1 MPNFRRVAADCMHKK
16 TDTPCRTRE
25 ESIRGSG
32 TRISEKSGIDDCI
45 AIAAK
50 SPRRKTSDETLS
62 SLIRVLN
69 EYFHVHGPA
78 NNSPCDAYR
87 TLYEVL
93 IPVLSRSSEFSKLP
107 RTEKAVT
114 DWENQLAAHLVSN
127 AQPENDSPVL

>member
-16 TDTPCRTRE
+16 TDTSCRTRE

-32 TRISEKSGIDDCI
+32 TRISEKSRIDDCI

-50 SPRRKTSDETLS
+50 SPRRKTKDETLS

-78 NNSPCDAYR
+78 KNSPCDAYR
-87 TLYEVL
+87 ILYKVL
-93 IPVLSRSSEFSKLP
+93 IPVLLRSSEFSKLP

-114 DWENQLAAHLVSN
+114 DWENLLAARLASN
-127 AQPENDSPVL
+127 AQSPSAYPVL